1 MKLFLKGS
9 RCHIEKC
16 GIERRSY
23 APGQHG
29 RRRSKIQ
36 GYGLQLR
43 AKQKVKRIYGV
54 LEKQFANYFK
64 KAERARG
71 VTGDNLLQLLERRL
85 DNVVRRLG
93 FAPSQAA
100 ARLLV
105 THGHITVNNR
115 RVDIASYL
123 VEDGDQISVKE
134 KSRNN
139 DFIRSAV
146 QQAQGR
152 GLPGWLELTPETF
165 GGRVLRLPVREDIQ
179 LPVEEHLIVELYSK

>member
-1 MKLFLKGS
+1 MKLFLKGQ

-16 GIERRSY
+16 AIEKRSY

-29 RRRSKIQ
+29 RRRMKIQ

-64 KAERARG
+64 KAERSRG

-85 DNVVRRLG
+85 DNVVRKMG
-93 FAPSQAA
+93 FAPSQAS

-115 RVDIASYL
+115 RVDIPSYL
-123 VEDGDQISVKE
+123 VDAEDEISIKE

-152 GLPGWLELTPETF
+152 GLPGWLEMTPETF
-165 GGRVLRLPVREDIQ
+165 SGKVLRLPVREDIQ
-179 LPVEEHLIVELYSK
+179 MPVEEHLIVELYSK

>member
-1 MKLFLKGS
+1 MKLFLKGT
-9 RCHIEKC
+9 RCHTEKCAIEK
-16 GIERRSY
+16 RSY

-29 RRRSKIQ
+29 RRRQKIQ

-64 KAERARG
+64 KAEKARG

-85 DNVVRRLG
+85 DNVVRKLG
-93 FAPSQAA
+93 FSASGVG
-100 ARLLV
+100 ARMLV
-105 THGHITVNNR
+105 SHGHITVNGR
-115 RVDIASYL
+115 RVDIPSFL
-123 VEDGDQISVKE
+123 VKSGDQISIKE
-134 KSRNN
+134 RSRNN
-139 DFIRSAV
+139 DFIRASV

-152 GLPGWLELTPETF
+152 GIPDWMELTPETF
-165 GGRVLRLPVREDIQ
+165 SGKITRLPVREDIQ

>member
-9 RCHIEKC
+9 RCHTEKCAIEK
-16 GIERRSY
+16 RSY

-54 LEKQFANYFK
+54 LEKQFRNYFK
-64 KAERARG
+64 KAEQARG
-71 VTGDNLLQLLERRL
+71 VTGDKLLELLERRL
-85 DNVVRRLG
+85 DNTVRKLG
-93 FAPSQAA
+93 FASSQAA
-100 ARLLV
+100 ARMLV
-105 THGHITVNNR
+105 THGHITVNQR
-115 RVDIASYL
+115 RVDIPSYL
-123 VEDGDQISVKE
+123 IEAGDEISIKE
-134 KSRNN
+134 RSRNN
-139 DFIRSAV
+139 DFIRASV

-152 GLPGWLELTPETF
+152 GIPDWLELTPETF
-165 GGRVLRLPVREDIQ
+165 SGKVLRLPIREDIQ